1 MIEKSN
7 ESIDMEGPRR
17 HLVEINKEEE
27 EGSVTMSLQ
36 TLTNPAGI

>member
-17 HLVEINKEEE
+17 HLIEINKEEE
-27 EGSVTMSLQ
+27 EDQSQ
-36 TLTNPAGI
+36 RHC